1 MAKEEG
7 RGRATVKGRLELGR
21 LERAKLLYT
30 MRLFREA
37 VEKAHHMRKK
47 GVAEKEIKK
56 SLYWTIPNTHYCES
70 AYKKAL
76 LYANQEHL
84 KLKHP
89 LLFSIG
95 KGAKRENGNRNIQID
110 GDRIRIKIPHADGKH
125 EWIEGRIKTSER
137 YLPILEELR
146 NYSYSAGI
154 SLKGCEYYVYLNIP
168 IELYAKIEKN
178 EDVHEDASHIA
189 SFDINSDRINCVLL
203 RENGELIEVRNHH
216 FQEVNSPGYP
226 KEKARDTRLK
236 ALAELIDYA
245 VAHGARIFVFERMGK
260 KNKKD
265 TGSKTG
271 NRKLSR
277 FAARELLSHAEIMV
291 KKRGGVF
298 KQVSAA
304 YCSKIARII
313 HCDLGMDV
321 HTASA
326 LVLGLR
332 YLRTL
337 NDLKNHQS
345 ECVQMSI

>member
-21 LERAKLLYT
+21 IERAKLLYT
-30 MRLFREA
+30 MRLFRDA

-56 SLYWTIPNTHYCES
+56 SLYWTIPDTHYCES
-70 AYKKAL
+70 AYKRAL

-95 KGAKRENGNRNIQID
+95 KGAKRENGNRNIQIE
-110 GDRIRIKIPHADGKH
+110 GERIRIKIPHADGKH

-137 YLPILEELR
+137 YLPILKELK

-154 SLKGCEYYVYLNIP
+154 YLKGCEYYVYLNIP
-168 IELYAKIEKN
+168 IELYAIERK
-178 EDVHEDASHIA
+178 ESVHEDASHIA

-203 RENGELIEVRNHH
+203 RENGELIEVRSEH
-216 FQEVNSPGYP
+216 FPEVNSPGYP

-245 VAHGARIFVFERMGK
+245 VAHGVNTFVFERVNK

-291 KKRGGVF
+291 KRRGGVF

-313 HCDLGMDV
+313 HRDLGMDV

-332 YLRTL
+332 YLRIL
-337 NDLKNHQS
+337 NATQTKDTKVT
-345 ECVQMSI
+345 ECM

>member
-1 MAKEEG
+1 MAREEG
-7 RGRATVKGRLELGR
+7 RATIKGKLELGE

-37 VEKAHHMRKK
+37 VEKAHHMKKK
-47 GVAEKEIKK
+47 GAAEKEIRKA
-56 SLYWTIPNTHYCES
+56 LYWTIPNAHYCDS
-70 AYKKAL
+70 AYKRAL

-84 KLKHP
+84 KLRKP
-89 LLFSIG
+89 LLFSVG

-110 GDRIRIKIPHADGKH
+110 GERIRIKIPRADGKH
-125 EWIEGRIKTSER
+125 EWIEGKIKTSKK
-137 YLPILEELR
+137 YLPILKELK

-154 SLKGCEYYVYLNIP
+154 SLRDGKYYVYLSVP
-168 IELYAKIEKN
+168 MELYARVGEK
-178 EDVHEDASHIA
+178 EKVREDAEHIA

-203 RENGELIEVRNHH
+203 RKNGELIEVRNHH
-216 FQEVNSPGYP
+216 FPEVNSPGYP

-245 VAHGARIFVFERMGK
+245 AAHGAKTFVFERLSR

-277 FAARELLSHAEIMV
+277 FALRELLSHAEVMV
-291 KKRGGVF
+291 RKRGGEF

-304 YCSKIARII
+304 YCSKIAKII
-313 HCDLGMDV
+313 HHDLGMDV

-332 YLRTL
+332 YLRAL
-337 NDLKNHQS
+337 N
-345 ECVQMSI
+345 